1 MHYEVMHYED
11 VGCITLPRAG
21 PWTSF
26 VDAWWMNGEC
36 ISRPKY
42 FHSASDLIGLIRYS
56 PVDSN
61 TPSTPARHQR
71 NIATTTNSSPVI
83 SEALGTSASFND
95 APYVME
101 DGDSEDEDEEVLVR
115 EFDRDGA
122 QGAEDL
128 LGFGKDGLDDD
139 AEEDEWNL
147 ADDGKSAAPCLA
159 IPRADLGPLDHFKK
173 FQTDTRVAAAVRSE
187 GNRRRGGVK
196 TQKSTVKI
204 WNVSLPFHC
213 LDVDFTPTYSSSQL
227 FLTKEKASGGVHDD
241 IVNEHS
247 LLQFIAWSSN
257 RPKLNRWGE
266 YISGT

>member
-1 MHYEVMHYED
+1 MVSPFQ
-11 VGCITLPRAG
+11 I
-21 PWTSF
+21 SF
-26 VDAWWMNGEC
+26 G
-36 ISRPKY
+36 RL
-42 FHSASDLIGLIRYS
+42 SDWVIRYP

-61 TPSTPARHQR
+61 TPSTPTRHQQ
-71 NIATTTNSSPVI
+71 NVATTANISPVG
-83 SEALGTSASFND
+83 SEALGASAVLDD

-101 DGDSEDEDEEVLVR
+101 DGEGEDEDEEALVR
-115 EFDRDGA
+115 DFDRDGA
-122 QGAEDL
+122 QGAEGL
-128 LGFGKDGLDDD
+128 LGFDKDGLDDD

-159 IPRADLGPLDHFKK
+159 IPHADSGALDHFKK

-227 FLTKEKASGGVHDD
+227 FLTEEKASGRVRDD
-241 IVNEHS
+241 IVDEHS
-247 LLQFIAWSSN
+247 LLRFIAWSGD
-257 RPKLNRWGE
+257 RPKLNRRGE
-266 YISGT
+266 YISGTRVGAVSVK